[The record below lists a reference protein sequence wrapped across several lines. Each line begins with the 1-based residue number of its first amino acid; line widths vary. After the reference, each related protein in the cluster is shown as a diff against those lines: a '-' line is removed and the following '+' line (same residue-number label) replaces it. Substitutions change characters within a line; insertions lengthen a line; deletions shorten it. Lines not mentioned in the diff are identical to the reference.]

1 MSHRQRLLRPA
12 LTVAFLL
19 LSAPTLLAPIYVQQ
33 GTDHLLL
40 STPTNPHQ
48 QTVTLPM
55 PVSLA
60 TPTVPTV
67 PFQTPIVTSKSSAT
81 AVTSISISATMSP
94 TLAATSPTTR
104 APTSTIVLNP
114 PPTPALAAL
123 CARSLSLL
131 LDFATLSYRQKPSPA
146 LLAVLTQ
153 AAMQREVALAQ
164 AWPSLLLIA
173 ENFRRLPWGTPNRPE
188 LTLAWQSTRQMCQNP
203 RAPKLSVVAVPRPD

>member
-1 MSHRQRLLRPA
+1 
-12 LTVAFLL
+12 
-19 LSAPTLLAPIYVQQ
+19 
-33 GTDHLLL
+33 
-40 STPTNPHQ
+40 
-48 QTVTLPM
+48 
-55 PVSLA
+55 
-60 TPTVPTV
+60 
-67 PFQTPIVTSKSSAT
+67 
-81 AVTSISISATMSP
+81 
-94 TLAATSPTTR
+94 
-104 APTSTIVLNP
+104 
-114 PPTPALAAL
+114 
-123 CARSLSLL
+123 L